1 MGTRLFEHLTYTPY
15 YLCRSP
21 YSHLYHIIKMRFQAT
36 VLAVAASLA
45 FVGAQDLSGIPQC
58 AIPCFV
64 AALPSSN
71 CGVTDTNCQCTSGRS
86 AIENSLLTCAP
97 ERCEQSEISSLA
109 PAVSS
114 LCAAAGVTLSDIPTA
129 VPSSGASMTGSMMS
143 SMMSGSPTVSGS
155 MSPTSS
161 GVAEQTE
168 NAAAG
173 KLAS

>member
-1 MGTRLFEHLTYTPY
+1 
-15 YLCRSP
+15 
-21 YSHLYHIIKMRFQAT
+21 MRFQAT

-64 AALPSSN
+64 AALPGSN
-71 CGVTDTNCQCTSGRS
+71 CGVTDTKCQCTSGRS

-97 ERCEQSEISSLA
+97 ERCQPAEISSLA

-114 LCAAAGVTLSDIPTA
+114 LCGAAGVTLSDIPTA
-129 VPSSGASMTGSMMS
+129 VASSGSAAATGSASTSQVSGSRTMS
-143 SMMSGSPTVSGS
+143 GSGSPTGS
-155 MSPTSS
+155 QA
-161 GVAEQTE
+161 AEQTE

-173 KLAS
+173 KLASYGVVAMGMAAVFGL